1 MKNIAIIGSTGS
13 IGVQA
18 LDIVKKHRDRFK
30 IVFLSCHNNISELEK
45 QIAKFE
51 PEYAVIT
58 GNFHID
64 KNFER
69 TKVFYGANELNNL
82 IKNESG
88 RIDTVLSAAVGF
100 AGVLPSYNALLEST
114 DVALANKESIVAA
127 GRLMT
132 ETAKKTGASIIP
144 VDSEHSAIF
153 QCLVDRDKTTDFV
166 EKVILTA
173 SGGPFRYRPADSMGF
188 VSVDE
193 ALKHPSWSMG
203 NKITV
208 DSATMMNKGLE
219 LIEARYLFDLSSDKL
234 DVYIHPQS
242 IVHSMVSYVDGS
254 TLAQLGYPDM
264 RTPISYALNYPKRL
278 NWGAQPLTPDILNGL
293 TFFKPDT
300 DKYKCFKLALEV
312 LHEDKNSLMIVMNA
326 SNEIAVDSFLKGYI
340 DFVDIYTVISKVL
353 ERFTAK
359 DIKNIDEIILL
370 DKRVRSE
377 TATIIKNLR
386 R

>member
-359 DIKNIDEIILL
+359 DINNIDEIILL

>member
-1 MKNIAIIGSTGS
+1 
-13 IGVQA
+13 
-18 LDIVKKHRDRFK
+18 
-30 IVFLSCHNNISELEK
+30 
-45 QIAKFE
+45 
-51 PEYAVIT
+51 
-58 GNFHID
+58 
-64 KNFER
+64 
-69 TKVFYGANELNNL
+69 
-82 IKNESG
+82 
-88 RIDTVLSAAVGF
+88 
-100 AGVLPSYNALLEST
+100 
-114 DVALANKESIVAA
+114 
-127 GRLMT
+127 MT

>member
-293 TFFKPDT
+293 TFFKPDI